1 MARRRKGSPVSGW
14 LILDKPQGLTSTQAV
29 TKVRRLFDAAKAG
42 HAGTLDPLATG
53 VLPIALGEAT
63 KTVPFAVEGLKTY
76 RFTVCFGAETDTDDA
91 EGAVTAKSEARPS
104 SEVIAGMLPRFTGE
118 ISQVPPRFSALKV
131 EGARAYDLA
140 RDKEEFELAPRI
152 VSMERLSLVSC
163 PDPDHCVLEA
173 ECGKGTYVRALA
185 RDLGRALGTCA
196 HVEALRRT
204 RVGAFGE
211 DDAVTLAELEA
222 MKDGAQEGEALLGAL
237 KPIEAALGD
246 LPALAFSHSDAARLR
261 QGQPVLLRGRDAP
274 VFSGAAYATSKGT
287 LVALGEMEQGEF
299 KPKRIFNLP
308 G

>member
-1 MARRRKGSPVSGW
+1 
-14 LILDKPQGLTSTQAV
+14 
-29 TKVRRLFDAAKAG
+29 
-42 HAGTLDPLATG
+42 
-53 VLPIALGEAT
+53 
-63 KTVPFAVEGLKTY
+63 
-76 RFTVCFGAETDTDDA
+76 
-91 EGAVTAKSEARPS
+91 
-104 SEVIAGMLPRFTGE
+104 MLPRFTGE